1 MSKPAIRVALKEF
14 RLHINYATLSCLEN
28 PPYLHFRYNEKK
40 NLLAVSG
47 SNEET
52 ANSFEVPK
60 RASHGECYISR
71 MAPNRTRYE
80 QENPCCQEKPS
91 AKWET
96 HQRFLSIWISSQ
108 PGRPPPF
115 NSRPGNG
122 SCCAIDI

>member
-60 RASHGECYISR
+60 RAAHGECYISR
-71 MAPNRTRYE
+71 MALTESLRRRMGWN
-80 QENPCCQEKPS
+80 ENES
-91 AKWET
+91 YRITGE
-96 HQRFLSIWISSQ
+96 FLPDMGVVLFDLSDATIVTQSVSE
-108 PGRPPPF
+108 
-115 NSRPGNG
+115 
-122 SCCAIDI
+122 